1 MMLFFLLFAYILIVI
16 AIALIKSDGRSSLS
30 SSRQLKQFE
39 YESKRKEMLRKHE
52 RLQAENERIKKIYE
66 ESKKS
71 FYEDVKNDLRKL
83 KRLVF

>member
-1 MMLFFLLFAYILIVI
+1 MGLFILFVYILLVV
-16 AIALIKSDGRSSLS
+16 AVALIKSDGKSSHS
-30 SSRQLKQFE
+30 SSRQLKEFE

-52 RLQAENERIKKIYE
+52 MLQAENERIKQIYE

-71 FYEDVKNDLRKL
+71 FYEDVKNDLRRL